1 MNIKNTKNILFLLIT
16 FSIGTSFA
24 YGQAELEVPDI
35 KYDTFTLENGLT
47 VVVHEDRKV
56 PMVAVNV
63 WYHVGSKNEKVG
75 KTGFAHLFEHLMF
88 NGTENYNNEYFEPFE
103 KIGATDQNGTTNS
116 DRTNYFQNVPTNALD
131 LALWMESERMGHI
144 LDVIDEDKLNEQRGV
159 VQNEKRQGENSP
171 YGKAFNSINTGAF
184 PIGHPYS
191 WSVIGSMEDLN
202 AATLDDVKE
211 WFETYYGPTNAVL
224 ALAGDIDL
232 ETAKIKVQEYFG
244 DIQGGPPL
252 TKPKKWIAKRTEQT
266 REIMEDNVPQT
277 RIYKVWNVPEDGTP
291 EAQALD
297 LAASTLAG
305 SKNSPLYQELVYKT
319 GLATSASAFYYGR
332 EIAGLFIISATV
344 APNQD
349 AAKVESIIDST
360 LEKFL
365 KTGPNAKLLKN
376 TKTSTIAGLTNGLQR
391 IGGFGGKSDIL
402 ATYQTLYGDA
412 GAFRNILEMYLDTS
426 AKEVKQAANKWLS
439 SGDYVL
445 SIVPAAKT
453 SVVKSKV
460 DRTKGIPYPTEK
472 LSYSFPK
479 IQSTVLDNGSK
490 LVLAERNDLPLVQL
504 EIVFNNGYAVE
515 SNDELGLVNF
525 TMSMVGEG
533 TKKYN
538 SLEFAEM
545 QESLGSGIGF
555 GSSIDTTYASMSSLK
570 VNLEQTLDLF
580 KEGLLN
586 PTFPQVELDKV
597 KKRWLAGI
605 DQELNSPAS
614 MANREIRSLVYGS
627 GHPYAKASSSGI
639 KSTVEAFKREDLI
652 DMYSKLTNPNDATF
666 IITGDISLDEAT
678 QLLNNKFT
686 DWTSLNETSAK
697 VDLFNVEDQA
707 SPRVFLIDKPG
718 AIQSYILA
726 AQLLPPTNSD
736 DDILIDYMNYAIAG
750 SFTSRLNMNLR
761 EDKSWSYGVRTST
774 GYSQG
779 QRLMR
784 MTAPV
789 QTDKTAPAILE
800 ILREYDEYI
809 NTTPINADELSKI
822 KNARTLRLPGQYE
835 TLSALLGGIEDIVKY
850 NRDFNYLDTIADKR
864 NSIKLEDVRLAS
876 TKYLDTNK
884 WTWVIVGDLKEIEGP
899 IRELNIGNLEII
911 SN

>member
-1 MNIKNTKNILFLLIT
+1 MKIENTKNILLALIT
-16 FSIGTSFA
+16 LSTTASFA
-24 YGQAELEVPDI
+24 YGQTELNVPDI
-35 KYDTFTLENGLT
+35 EYDTFTLSNGLT

-88 NGTENYNNEYFEPFE
+88 NGTENYNAEYFEPFE
-103 KIGATDQNGTTNS
+103 KIGATDQNGTTNN

-144 LDVIDEDKLNEQRGV
+144 LNVIDQEKLDEQRGV
-159 VQNEKRQGENSP
+159 VQNEKRQGENQP
-171 YGKAFNSINTGAF
+171 YGQVFNAIGKAAF
-184 PIGHPYS
+184 PEGHPYS
-191 WSVIGSMEDLN
+191 WSVIGSMADLN

-211 WFETYYGPTNAVL
+211 WFETYYGPTNAVI

-244 DIQGGPPL
+244 DIQPGPPL

-266 REIMEDNVPQT
+266 REVMEDNVPQT
-277 RIYKVWNVPEDGTP
+277 RIYKVWNVPEDGTA

-297 LAASTLAG
+297 LASSTLAG

-319 GLATSASAFYYGR
+319 GLATGVSAFYYGR

-344 APNQD
+344 APEQD
-349 AAKVESIIDST
+349 VKKVESVIDAT
-360 LEKFL
+360 LEKYL
-365 KTGPNAKLLKN
+365 KTGPNSKLLKN

-412 GAFRNILEMYLDTS
+412 GAFRKILEMYLDTS
-426 AKEVKQAANKWLS
+426 ANEVKAASNKWLS

-445 SIVPAAKT
+445 TIVPAAKT
-453 SVVKSKV
+453 SIVESTI
-460 DRTKGIPYPTEK
+460 DRSKGIPYPTEK

-479 IQSTVLDNGSK
+479 IQSAVLNNGSK

-515 SNDELGLVNF
+515 SEDELGLVNF
-525 TMSMVGEG
+525 TMSMVDEG

-570 VNLEQTLDLF
+570 VNLEKTLDLF

-586 PTFPQVELDKV
+586 PIFPQVELDKV

-614 MANREIRSLVYGS
+614 MANREIRTLVYGS
-627 GHPYAKASSSGI
+627 GHPYAKASSSGT
-639 KSTVEAFKREDLI
+639 KNTVETFTREDLQA
-652 DMYSKLTNPNDATF
+652 MYAKITNPNDATF
-666 IITGDISLDEAT
+666 IVTGDISLADAT
-678 QLLNNKFT
+678 NLLNKKFSNWKSSNKST
-686 DWTSLNETSAK
+686 IK
-697 VDLFNVEDQA
+697 VNLFDVEDQT

-726 AQLLPPTNSD
+726 AQLLPPTNSN

-809 NTTPINADELSKI
+809 NSSPINSDELSKI

-850 NRDFNYLDTIADKR
+850 NRDYDYLDTIADKR
-864 NSIKLEDVRLAS
+864 NSIKLEDVQSATS
-876 TKYLDTNK
+876 KYLDTNK
-884 WTWVIVGDLKEIEGP
+884 WTWVIVGDLNEIEDP
-899 IRELNIGNLEII
+899 IRELNIGPLEII
-911 SN
+911 KN